1 MSSCLFCKI
10 AAGEIPCDQVHAD
23 DDFIA
28 FRDINPQAPVH
39 VLVIPRRHV
48 TALTDLTDEDTD
60 LAGRLQVTGARVAS
74 ALGLDESGYR
84 FVINCG
90 QDGCQI
96 VPHLHLHILGGRP
109 LGWPPG

>member
-1 MSSCLFCKI
+1 MSDCLFCKI

-39 VLVIPRRHV
+39 VLVIPRRHL
-48 TALTDLTDEDTD
+48 TSPNALSDDDAD
-60 LAGRLQVTGARVAS
+60 LAGRRQPAGTRVADQ
-74 ALGLDESGYR
+74 LGLADTGYR
-84 FVINCG
+84 FVVNCG
-90 QDGCQI
+90 QDGCQT